1 MRLYEYESKE
11 ILKEYGLS
19 ISRGIVISRDH
30 PEEIEQQDLNPP
42 LVLKAQVPVGGRGKA
57 GGIIKVK
64 NVEEAKRQLL
74 SLFDKNING
83 YAVQKIL
90 LEEEIL
96 ADRELYLSLSINRQ
110 EKSYSLVAGALGG
123 IDIEEIA
130 KSKPDTI
137 LKLSISPLRLINNFD
152 VLAISNHLSVPMVR
166 IDPIVRQLFSIAVEL
181 DAELVE
187 LNPFVIVGNT
197 SVILDAKIIIDDSA
211 LFRHPLLNELPPRGK
226 TKEEE
231 EAARIGLSYVSLNG
245 NIGIIGNGA
254 GLTMATMDLLQSKGG
269 HPADFLDVGAG
280 AKSDIFRK
288 SIHLLMKNDR
298 VKVIFVN
305 IFGGL
310 TRGDEVAKG
319 IIEALGSEPP
329 KKPIVV
335 RLAGTN
341 AIEGGELLRKNGVS
355 AYSSPLEAAVSA
367 VSRVGGTP

>member
-19 ISRGIVISRDH
+19 VPRGIVISYDRT
-30 PEEIEQQDLNPP
+30 EKIEQQNLNSP

-57 GGIIKVK
+57 GGVVKVK
-64 NVEEAKRQLL
+64 NVEEARQQLL
-74 SLFDKNING
+74 SLFGKDING

-96 ADRELYLSLSINRQ
+96 ADNELYISLSTNRQ
-110 EKSYSLVAGALGG
+110 EKCYSLIAGTSGG

-137 LKLSISPLRLINNFD
+137 LKLSISPLRVINNFD
-152 VLAISNHLSVPMVR
+152 ILAISNHLNLPVEKIS
-166 IDPIVRQLFSIAVEL
+166 PIVKGLFSIAVEL
-181 DAELVE
+181 DVE
-187 LNPFVIVGNT
+187 LIEFNPFVIVGST
-197 SVILDAKIIIDDSA
+197 PVILDAKIIIDDSA
-211 LFRHPLLNELPPRGK
+211 LFRHPLLKELPPRGK
-226 TKEEE
+226 TEEEE
-231 EAARIGLSYVSLNG
+231 EAAGIGLSYVSLNG
-245 NIGIIGNGA
+245 DIGIIGNGA
-254 GLTMATMDLLQSKGG
+254 GLTMATMDLLKSKGG

-280 AKSDIFRK
+280 AKSDLFSK
-288 SIHLLMKNDR
+288 SIRLLMKNNR
-298 VKVIFVN
+298 IKLIFVN

-341 AIEGGELLRKNGVS
+341 AIEGGETLRKNNILV
-355 AYSSPLEAAVSA
+355 YSSPLEAAVSA
-367 VSRVGGTP
+367 VSRMGSTL

>member
-1 MRLYEYESKE
+1 
-11 ILKEYGLS
+11 
-19 ISRGIVISRDH
+19 
-30 PEEIEQQDLNPP
+30 
-42 LVLKAQVPVGGRGKA
+42 
-57 GGIIKVK
+57 
-64 NVEEAKRQLL
+64 
-74 SLFDKNING
+74 
-83 YAVQKIL
+83 
-90 LEEEIL
+90 
-96 ADRELYLSLSINRQ
+96 
-110 EKSYSLVAGALGG
+110 
-123 IDIEEIA
+123 
-130 KSKPDTI
+130 
-137 LKLSISPLRLINNFD
+137 
-152 VLAISNHLSVPMVR
+152 
-166 IDPIVRQLFSIAVEL
+166 
-181 DAELVE
+181 
-187 LNPFVIVGNT
+187 
-197 SVILDAKIIIDDSA
+197 
-211 LFRHPLLNELPPRGK
+211 
-226 TKEEE
+226 
-231 EAARIGLSYVSLNG
+231 
-245 NIGIIGNGA
+245 
-254 GLTMATMDLLQSKGG
+254 MATMDLLQSKGG

>member
-19 ISRGIVISRDH
+19 IPRGVLISRDH
-30 PEEIEQQDLNPP
+30 PEKIEQQDLNLP

-57 GGIIKVK
+57 GGVIKAK
-64 NVEEAKRQLL
+64 NVEEARLQLL
-74 SLFDKNING
+74 SLFGINING
-83 YAVQKIL
+83 YTVQKIL

-96 ADRELYLSLSINRQ
+96 ADRELYLSLSVNQQ
-110 EKSYSLVAGALGG
+110 EKSYSIIAGALGG

-152 VLAISNHLSVPMVR
+152 ILAISNHLNVPMEK
-166 IDPIVRQLFSIAVEL
+166 INPIVRQLFSIAIEL

-187 LNPFVIVGNT
+187 FNPFVIVGST
-197 SVILDAKIIIDDSA
+197 PVILDAKIIIDDNA

-231 EAARIGLSYVSLNG
+231 EAARIGLSYVSLSG
-245 NIGIIGNGA
+245 DIGIIGNGA

-269 HPADFLDVGAG
+269 HSANFLDVGAG
-280 AKSDIFRK
+280 AKSDLFRK
-288 SIHLLMKNDR
+288 SIRLLMNNDR

-341 AIEGGELLRKNGVS
+341 AIEGREILRKNGIFV
-355 AYSSPLEAAVSA
+355 YSSPLEAAVSA
-367 VSRVGGTP
+367 VSKVGSIS

>member
-11 ILKEYGLS
+11 ILKEYGLPVP
-19 ISRGIVISRDH
+19 RGIVISRDR
-30 PEEIEQQDLNPP
+30 PEEITQQDLDFP

-57 GGIIKVK
+57 GGVIKAK
-64 NVEEAKRQLL
+64 NLEEAKQQLL
-74 SLFDKNING
+74 SLFGKNING
-83 YAVQKIL
+83 YIVQKIL

-96 ADRELYLSLSINRQ
+96 ADREFYLSLSVNRQ
-110 EKSYSLVAGALGG
+110 EKNYSLIAGASGG

-137 LKLSISPLRLINNFD
+137 LKLSISPLRVINNFD
-152 VLAISNHLSVPMVR
+152 ILAVSDHLNLPIEKIS
-166 IDPIVRQLFSIAVEL
+166 PIVRGLFDIAIEL
-181 DAELVE
+181 DVELVE
-187 LNPFVIVGNT
+187 FNPFVIVSST
-197 SVILDAKIIIDDSA
+197 PVILDAKIIIDDSA
-211 LFRHPLLNELPPRGK
+211 LSRHPLLKELPPREK
-226 TKEEE
+226 TEEEE

-245 NIGIIGNGA
+245 DIGIIGNGA

-280 AKSDIFRK
+280 AKSDLFSK
-288 SIHLLMKNDR
+288 SICLLMNNDR

-319 IIEALGSEPP
+319 IIEALGTAPP

-341 AIEGGELLRKNGVS
+341 AIEGRETLKKNGILV
-355 AYSSPLEAAVSA
+355 YSSPLEAALSA
-367 VSRVGGTP
+367 VSKVSSTL